1 MTTLEELDAAI
12 STFTSKVAEKLRAQG
27 QCAQQMSVF
36 ILTNRFREDAPQ
48 NYQIKTTLFD
58 VATDETL
65 EMSERAALSLRQIF
79 KTGYAYKKA
88 GVMVSRLMPRR
99 GVQSSMLDNID
110 RLRRASLMETIDAIN
125 KVEGNYTV
133 RLASQGEMD
142 QFSARTMTSRR
153 FTTRWD
159 EIIDVKV

>member
-1 MTTLEELDAAI
+1 
-12 STFTSKVAEKLRAQG
+12 
-27 QCAQQMSVF
+27 
-36 ILTNRFREDAPQ
+36 
-48 NYQIKTTLFD
+48 
-58 VATDETL
+58 
-65 EMSERAALSLRQIF
+65 
-79 KTGYAYKKA
+79 
-88 GVMVSRLMPRR
+88 MVSRLMPRR